1 MAIDFGG
8 FPVLAEDGLVPCQ
21 QPKGFFLFGVDTE
34 DGVVPHVPEQG
45 YQEAENPEL
54 LFAVRALS
62 DEQLF
67 GRLPLAVALFLKHPA
82 NETVGDLQLVL
93 RKQMAPDVTK
103 AQVRPLDFFIRR
115 AASCVFFHEGQNQL
129 LQVRVGDF
137 FFSTPA
143 KLSLP
148 GAIRFEVSRH
158 EFFHAVNY
166 NLA

>member
-8 FPVLAEDGLVPCQ
+8 FPVLAEYGLVPCQ

-54 LFAVRALS
+54 LFTVRALS

-67 GRLPLAVALFLKHPA
+67 GRLPLAVALFLKHPV

-129 LQVRVGDF
+129 LQVRIGDF
-137 FFSTPA
+137 FFFYPRQA
-143 KLSLP
+143 
-148 GAIRFEVSRH
+148 
-158 EFFHAVNY
+158 FFAGSNPV
-166 NLA
+166 